1 VFLPFALTVP
11 VFLATRVIRRL
22 RPQPFHAWLAVCALA
37 LATLTL
43 TAGIAQAQTSAQ
55 YRGFWVDTYNTHLST
70 AADVTATVARAQ
82 LAGAN
87 ALFVQVRRRGDSWY
101 LQAGA
106 EPAPEG
112 VGIDTGFDPLQEIIG
127 QAHAAGI
134 EVHAFVVLGA
144 VWSQTTVPV
153 DPRHIFAAH
162 GFTAAGP
169 IAGRNNWLTRAT
181 GEGPQVSMGGYRFGT
196 DYWLD
201 FGHPDAAAYTVDLLN
216 RLVSTYDIDGLHL
229 DRIQYPDPAPT
240 IGPPEA
246 MTFASALTAGYN
258 EVNLDRYR
266 KYYGLPS
273 GAVPGADDPAWS
285 DWRRAQI
292 TALMRRVYLN
302 VIANK
307 PRVKVSAGVVASGN
321 APADDGA
328 WPGSEP
334 YARVFQDW
342 RAWLEQG
349 LLDLAVPLNFRA
361 EHQPANADAFGAWTA
376 WIRSHQYQRF
386 AAVGVGAY
394 LNSLE
399 GTVRQIRRAV
409 EPAVLDTGVTDS
421 AKGVVLYSM
430 GAHNAP
436 VQSNPLAV
444 PSQRDTP
451 FRAFEDVA
459 AGLRTGRTLAGQ
471 TVESRSGAAVFA
483 QAASTPL
490 MPWKVSPQTG
500 FLMGTITGRDGA
512 ALDTAAV
519 FLESDDAQAVPA
531 GAASTTTDGGG
542 FYGATGLL
550 PGTYHVAVQPV
561 GDGRY
566 RSGCS
571 VTIQPGAV
579 STLNLSITS
588 GNFSIVTCVSVSP
601 ESRR

>member
-1 VFLPFALTVP
+1 
-11 VFLATRVIRRL
+11 
-22 RPQPFHAWLAVCALA
+22 VCALA
-37 LATLTL
+37 LTALLL
-43 TAGIAQAQTSAQ
+43 TAGQADAQAAPQ
-55 YRGFWVDTYNTHLST
+55 YRGFWVDTYNTRLST
-70 AADVTATVARAQ
+70 ASDVTAIVSRARDAT
-82 LAGAN
+82 AN
-87 ALFVQVRRRGDSWY
+87 VLFVQVRRRGDSWY

-112 VGIDTGFDPLQEIIG
+112 VGIDAGFDPLQEIIG

-144 VWSQTTVPV
+144 VWSQATVPV

-169 IAGRNNWLTRAT
+169 VSGRANWLTRAT
-181 GEGPQVSMGGYRFGT
+181 GDGPQVSMGGYRFGN

-229 DRIQYPDPAPT
+229 DRIQYPDPAPST
-240 IGPPEA
+240 AGPPEA
-246 MTFASALTAGYN
+246 MTFASTQTAGYN
-258 EVNLDRYR
+258 EVNLERYR
-266 KYYGLPS
+266 KRYGLPS
-273 GAVPGADDPAWS
+273 TVVPGADEPAWN
-285 DWRRAQI
+285 DWRRAQV

-302 VIANK
+302 VIAIK
-307 PRVKVSAGVVASGN
+307 PQLKVSAGVVASGT

-342 RAWLEQG
+342 RAWLEEG

-361 EHQPANADAFGAWTA
+361 EHQPANADAFGTWAAWT
-376 WIRSHQYQRF
+376 RSHQYQRY
-386 AAVGVGAY
+386 AAVGLGAY

-399 GTVRQIRRAV
+399 GTLRQIRRAL
-409 EPAVLDTGVTDS
+409 EPAIVDS
-421 AKGVVLYSM
+421 TNAAAAQTAAQGVVLYSM

-451 FRAFEDVA
+451 FRTFEDVA
-459 AGLRTGRTLAGQ
+459 AGLRTSRTLAGQ
-471 TVESRSGAAVFA
+471 SLESRNAAAVFA

-490 MPWKVSPQTG
+490 MPWKVAPTTG
-500 FLMGTITGRDGA
+500 YLMGTVTGRDGA
-512 ALDTAAV
+512 AVDTAGI
-519 FLESDDAQAVPA
+519 FIESDEGLSVPA

-550 PGTYHVAVQPV
+550 PGTYHVSVQPV

-571 VTIQPGAV
+571 VTVQPGAV
-579 STLNLSITS
+579 STLNLSVNP
-588 GNFSIVTCVSVSP
+588 GNPAIVFCQSVSP